1 MNTLINSYDFFEQLA
16 ELDISYRQLFE
27 ILLKKQGLDLFQLPI
42 PKREKTVNI
51 PLSSA
56 QERIWHIA
64 QLTPDL
70 PVDNVPQAFH
80 LQGKLNVKIFEQSLN
95 VLIQQNEVL
104 RTIYTSNGDRIEPMI
119 APACDIKL
127 EVIDLS
133 QLPKEKRWHQAKQQ
147 ATEFSRQPFDFAR
160 DSLLRSR
167 IYDLGD
173 QDYILLL
180 VSHQLAT
187 DGLSFRFLLQELAE
201 HYRAISSAKLISK
214 SQSRI
219 QYSDYAVW
227 RRQLCTEAAFVSQ
240 QKYWQQKLSGSPI
253 RLSLPT
259 TSKINSPNF
268 DGSYEEFQL
277 SPSLSEEFREL
288 CKSQGITV
296 FMALV
301 ALFQTVLYRC
311 TPEEEICLGT
321 LTSIRNHA
329 QIEKR
334 VGNFSNNL
342 LLKTNFSDDLRICDL
357 FKRVRETTLDA
368 FINQDIPFQSLSN
381 ILEVPQFQV
390 LLLVRDSSAAQ
401 NLELPGLEIQDFPI
415 DLGFTRMELSLDLT
429 DDGRSSIGGKLEY
442 KKQLFD
448 YIIVRRI
455 AVNLKNLVEQAV
467 NNSEQLISEI
477 ILPENIDI
485 KSPDQFI
492 QQTHKSSFVL
502 PQTEIEKQLAKIWSE
517 LFQVDSISIDDNFFE
532 LGGHSLLAVRLFN
545 QIEQSFGKNLPLST
559 LLKAP
564 TIKGIANLLHNDCDS
579 VAWSPLVEIKSGGS
593 KTPLFCLHGG
603 GFNVLIYK
611 DLATKLDSN
620 QPVYALQARGLITDT
635 PLKYR
640 IESIAS
646 DYIQEIKKIQPQGP
660 YLLAGLSNGGEIAL
674 EMAQQITAQGEEVA
688 LLAMFD
694 SYGPNSRKLL
704 SSFPRLMSSLYYGF
718 RYITPRV
725 IGKIIKQKPSET
737 ILQSFKLLEVF
748 GRQNKP
754 SKKEV
759 PKGLSNNKNDLNY
772 SSSASFFHQFNN
784 CCDRISDLI
793 IERSSWSFFSP
804 FAQLKSVENS
814 LAYKMLQ
821 MEKNYAM
828 AHEKYEIKPYSGHI
842 ILFRA
847 SESPPGYLLDP
858 QLGWSTIAKQGVTV
872 YEIPGHHTSIMQSQ
886 LLADKMKVFIDKAIE
901 HSSIQDNE

>member
-16 ELDISYRQLFE
+16 ELDISHRQLFE

-133 QLPKEKRWHQAKQQ
+133 QLPKEKLWHQAKQQ

-442 KKQLFD
+442 KKQLFESN
-448 YIIVRRI
+448 IIRRI
-455 AVNLKNLVEQAV
+455 AANLKNLVEQAV

-492 QQTHKSSFVL
+492 QQAHKSSPIL

-517 LFQVDSISIDDNFFE
+517 LFKVDSISIKDNFFE
-532 LGGHSLLAVRLFN
+532 LGGHSLLAVQMFKRVEETLA
-545 QIEQSFGKNLPLST
+545 KKLPLSMI
-559 LLKAP
+559 LQCP
-564 TIKGIANLLHNDCDS
+564 TIEQMAHLLTQNVDGKIQNSTLVPIQPKGTK
-579 VAWSPLVEIKSGGS
+579 P
-593 KTPLFCLHGG
+593 PLFCLHGAG
-603 GFNVLIYK
+603 LNVLIYRQLADNLGPDYPVYGVQAYMPDGSVPHAK
-611 DLATKLDSN
+611 DIDQIISYYLQEIQRC
-620 QPVYALQARGLITDT
+620 QPV
-635 PLKYR
+635 
-640 IESIAS
+640 
-646 DYIQEIKKIQPQGP
+646 GP
-660 YLLAGLSNGGEIAL
+660 YFLAGLSKGGNFALKIAQL
-674 EMAQQITAQGEEVA
+674 LHAQGQEVA
-688 LLAMFD
+688 LVAMFD
-694 SYGPNSRKLL
+694 SHGPNSHRLLPPWPRLL
-704 SSFPRLMSSLYYGF
+704 SSLRYVFRYSVPRLIKKVKNSGF
-718 RYITPRV
+718 KVLLHLIQQ
-725 IGKIIKQKPSET
+725 IGNSRTSEIKPQRET
-737 ILQSFKLLEVF
+737 DTEIKH
-748 GRQNKP
+748 
-754 SKKEV
+754 SKA
-759 PKGLSNNKNDLNY
+759 
-772 SSSASFFHQFNN
+772 SSSRVFSSGLNLKVGMDRWM
-784 CCDRISDLI
+784 DRISQSILEHSPWKRVLNPLWGIDLTDGSNI
-793 IERSSWSFFSP
+793 AEN
-804 FAQLKSVENS
+804 LKQQRD
-814 LAYKMLQ
+814 AYKEIINQ
-821 MEKNYAM
+821 SGS
-828 AHEKYEIKPYSGHI
+828 YEPYQGKI
-842 ILFRA
+842 TLFRA
-847 SESPPGYLLDP
+847 LEEAPGYYTDTY
-858 QLGWSTIAKQGVTV
+858 LGWDAIAKQGVEV
-872 YEIPGHHTSIMQSQ
+872 HRVPGHHLSIVESKV
-886 LLADKMKVFIDKAIE
+886 LADKLKICIDQAIE
-901 HSSIQDNE
+901 V